1 MKKNRNTEKLGNK
14 GFSLVELIVVIAIMA
29 ILIGVMAP
37 NLIGYI
43 ERTNAS
49 ADIQLADTIRT
60 AVKTAMMDPAVLS
73 NADASGRVEAFRTKA
88 TETNLLE
95 LVVEDKDGNG
105 AASADAVTLFGKQI
119 AEILGK
125 TNPTEINQAWINS
138 NSRAKVIDNS
148 KGKGIVVLYDQN
160 NNDVVVTLTNVDSG
174 DGTTAIKVPN

>member
-73 NADASGRVEAFRTKA
+73 NADASGRVEAFRTKNTA
-88 TETNLLE
+88 TDFLA
-95 LVVEDKDGNG
+95 LVIEDKDGNG
-105 AASADAVTLFGKQI
+105 AALETNVTLFGKQI

-125 TNPTEINQAWINS
+125 TDPTKIDQAWINS

-148 KGKGIVVLYDQN
+148 QGKGIEVQYVD
-160 NNDVVVTLTNVDSG
+160 NDVVVTLTNVDSG
-174 DGTTAIKVPN
+174 DGTTEIKVPN

>member
-43 ERTNAS
+43 ERTNVS

-73 NADASGRVEAFRTKA
+73 NEDASRRAEAFQSNTAA
-88 TETNLLE
+88 TDLLD
-95 LVVEDKDGNG
+95 LVIEDKDGND
-105 AASADAVTLFGKQI
+105 AAAVANVTLFGKQI

-125 TNPTEINQAWINS
+125 TDPTEINQAWIDS
-138 NSRAKVIDNS
+138 NSRAKVRDKT
-148 KGKGIVVLYDQN
+148 KGKGIEVQYV

-174 DGTTAIKVPN
+174 DGTTDIKVPN